1 MVFDT
6 KSPTRDCLRRK
17 FALGGAIAQNI
28 TQNTTW
34 HITRH
39 ITQKITR
46 WGAP

>member
-28 TQNTTW
+28 TQNTT
-34 HITRH
+34 RQ

-46 WGAP
+46 